1 MPNAAFSHPISDQP
15 TDTIIYQQNERCEC
29 IMFFAPIPLIRK
41 NHIIDR
47 LSACGATSPATAVT
61 FAAAGVI
68 NPEKFTAI
76 TKRLL
81 KSRVIGQT
89 PDGRYYII

>member
-1 MPNAAFSHPISDQP
+1 
-15 TDTIIYQQNERCEC
+15 
-29 IMFFAPIPLIRK
+29 MFFAPIPLIRK

-61 FAAAGVI
+61 FVAAGVI

>member
-1 MPNAAFSHPISDQP
+1 MQIVYN
-15 TDTIIYQQNERCEC
+15 TG
-29 IMFFAPIPLIRK
+29 K
-41 NHIIDR
+41 
-47 LSACGATSPATAVT
+47 VT
-61 FAAAGVI
+61 CDAAGVI

-89 PDGRYYII
+89 PDGKYYII

>member
-1 MPNAAFSHPISDQP
+1 MQSVRFHWKQVV
-15 TDTIIYQQNERCEC
+15 
-29 IMFFAPIPLIRK
+29 LILDNRMQIVYNTGK
-41 NHIIDR
+41 
-47 LSACGATSPATAVT
+47 VT
-61 FAAAGVI
+61 FDAAGVI